1 MTSPILE
8 LRAVTK
14 RFGDFVAVDSLD
26 LSLAPGE
33 FLTLLGASGS
43 GKTTTL
49 RMIAGFEHPEAGEI
63 LMDGRPIT
71 ALPPYQRDLNTVFQQ
86 YALFPHM
93 TVRENVGYG
102 LRMRRTSREEI
113 ASRVAAALEMVQL
126 GHLGDRAPRQLSGGQ
141 QQRVALARA
150 LVNRPRVLLLDEP
163 LGALDLKLRKEMQL
177 ELKHLNRK
185 LGITFLY
192 VTHDQEEALTMSDR
206 IALMRNGRIE
216 QLDPPQAMYDRP
228 ASRYVADFIGETN
241 LLGGSAARRLGDSAR
256 LTIAGHEFDAPAA
269 SGVQDGEPA
278 WLALR
283 PEYLRPAGDGTPG
296 PRLSVTVL
304 EAIFTG
310 QVTRVYTT
318 LEDRTPLVM
327 HWPAGEA
334 LPASGTT
341 LTVTWSRERGICV
354 AE

>member
-1 MTSPILE
+1 MPILE
-8 LRAVTK
+8 LQHVTK
-14 RFGDFVAVDSLD
+14 RFGDFVAVDTVD
-26 LSLAPGE
+26 LSVMPGE

-49 RMIAGFEHPEAGEI
+49 RMIAGFEHPNAGEI
-63 LMDGRPIT
+63 LMDGSPIT
-71 ALPPYQRDLNTVFQQ
+71 ALPPYRRDLNTVFQQ

-102 LRMRRTSREEI
+102 LRMRKTPRAERTE
-113 ASRVAAALEMVQL
+113 RVRQALDMVQL
-126 GHLGDRAPRQLSGGQ
+126 SALTERLPRQLSGGQ

-177 ELKHLNRK
+177 ELRHLNRQ

-206 IALMRNGRIE
+206 IALMRSGRIE
-216 QLDPPQAMYDRP
+216 QLDAPHAIYERP
-228 ASRYVADFIGETN
+228 TSRYVADFIGETN

-256 LTIAGHEFDAPAA
+256 LLVAGREIEAPAA
-269 SGVQDGEPA
+269 ATLRDGQPG

-283 PEYLRPAGDGTPG
+283 PEYLRPSGGAGPE
-296 PRLSVTVL
+296 LAVTVV
-304 EAIFTG
+304 EAVFTG
-310 QVTRVYTT
+310 QVTRLYTR
-318 LEDRTPLVM
+318 LADGTPLVM
-327 HWPAGEA
+327 HWPATEPVPAPGSA
-334 LPASGTT
+334 LS
-341 LTVTWSRERGICV
+341 VTWPAERGLCV
-354 AE
+354 GE